1 MNAETSPSTMLRTGI
16 APAHDRLTRGQSQ
29 VLESIAHGNSYAQA
43 AGQLG
48 IGRGSVE
55 LAMRNVRERLRAR
68 SDAHAV
74 ALAIAGGQL
83 DAQRIRLVTDAANA
97 LGIGAR

>member
-1 MNAETSPSTMLRTGI
+1 MNAQTCFPATG
-16 APAHDRLTRGQSQ
+16 HDRLSRSQLQ
-29 VLESIAHGNSYAQA
+29 VLESIAHGNSAAQA

-48 IGRGSVE
+48 ISTGSVQA
-55 LAMRNVRERLRAR
+55 AMRVVRARLKAR

-74 ALAIAGGQL
+74 ALAIANGQL
-83 DAQRIRLVTDAANA
+83 DATRIRLVTDAANA